1 MDDNTEMTALETLQK
16 KIQSKILAVRT
27 RGGFEA

>member
-1 MDDNTEMTALETLQK
+1 MDDNTDMTALEKLQK